1 MLCIHVRHVPFFEC
15 NQAHVI
21 VEQAISPLHISLL
34 VTVWVDDR
42 RGLGVSHVAFS
53 TTPMQ
58 NSRSIIR
65 LVELTDECD
74 MRTCSVR
81 WRDFPFAMFDF
92 EEVDNAANI
101 IVKVA
106 PAHAPATDEVAFM
119 QRDTRQNTQGRR
131 HSGGQRGG
139 RSHHGGFCLNA
150 DAAPFIP
157 DRPSIDTQPEFVQAL
172 FGLWDHAAFAWEN
185 EDRSG
190 LVHTFFVDH
199 TDVIP
204 ICSPGRLV
212 RLFSDFANWQQRLK
226 QAWSEKV
233 RDGQTLEFLIV
244 SPTPRPMEHEV
255 MACVLLVQSPGVDI
269 VSVVV
274 SVFEGE
280 VRPLPLRARIAV
292 TIWENI
298 YLEHILTSIGYFD
311 AVLGMRPTHQ
321 CWAWYGD
328 IPLRW
333 GQPLPGRNGYGIVV
347 QLRRLP
353 PLPPPV
359 AAGDEVVTLQLARL
373 IPPHSQDASSDAI
386 SADEQLHTS
395 AVRLLRGHAEVTPLP
410 DYVEVLAPLDECSIE
425 AELRHWGHQCQ
436 VVLCQPHDVAVCFP
450 QDGVP
455 SLDRVHFIYVNQD
468 VTDSAGVI
476 LHSSESLMQELCH
489 MRFLHQLGYEKAV
502 ILKERVCL
510 PGLTVVDFQ
519 ESVGILHK
527 KQLRSRPLKAWPP
540 ARQPVTSITEIFA
553 PTQQQLTNPTCLLRL
568 GVELHDLVELFQSS
582 GTLCTSF
589 EGIEIPEVAQPFLVT
604 LQPAQ
609 KYDRIIIYV
618 DGSSQS
624 LQKHCAPLWV
634 DLHGI
639 PDSWAFVAIGET
651 YDVPSDQAFCLLGW
665 QAQQVRYEESNPA
678 FAGATRIGSLIAE
691 REGLFFAALWR
702 LCRNENTATLFRSDS
717 QLCCEQAQGTTGCA
731 DLDLSFMLFRGVFQ
745 ALEEALPHGHLQVE
759 HVHGHNGDALNEVTD
774 TLAKI
779 EGTKSFFLP
788 RQPVDLCKW
797 KSVIPHL
804 WLLFAEHHGGPKF
817 CGNGFDV
824 ARPSLP
830 PLQSIA
836 DAGGNSLVSHT
847 WHRAAWKLSLA
858 SANVTTLGF
867 GEGGYQGKLDFL
879 RAQFVAFN
887 LHILGIREARS
898 QEGTTI
904 VGNVLRLC
912 SGSAG
917 GHFGVELWCNL
928 NQPVCF
934 VKGAPLFFQAG
945 DFQVLHR
952 DPRRLL
958 VRTTFQDET
967 FLFLVCHAPQS
978 GVSLAE
984 RSEWWAQTTEVL
996 QRLGREDHIFLMADV
1011 NAGPGEADGVTV
1023 FEKGFRT
1030 SSGTPL
1036 LRQFLDEHSLCLPS
1050 TASFHAG
1057 PKHTWICPDGSQ
1069 EFCIDFV
1076 AIPRAFFSSCTW
1088 SQTIEDFDL
1097 GQQQID
1103 HLAVG
1108 VELQWDHWTSSAS
1121 RLNNGVS
1128 FDRHRIRSSLES
1140 ISLMNH
1146 KLAPWSTDVES
1157 HLHDLNAHFLS
1168 QLQSC
1173 RAQKKRHKKPFL
1185 SDDIWAL
1192 RSRKLCHRRQL
1203 RFVQKMIGRETISLC
1218 FRAWKNEHFQT
1229 SDGPSTAEFSF
1240 GATLRCGGIKH
1251 AAGLISAARQLRKEL
1266 RFAKRV
1272 ALTKVFDSFPDNVS
1286 ASTILH
1292 ELKPFIG
1299 SSNAKKR
1306 GIQPLP
1312 FVRDE
1317 NGLPCADPCEAR
1329 ERWIRFFMQMEA
1341 GKRMDAIEQR
1351 SRWIQTL
1358 GQIGVEQMDVAIQ
1371 EVPTLTE
1378 LEQAMRRTRVGKAT
1392 GPDQL
1397 PAELF
1402 HYFPAAVAKQSFSLL
1417 LKTALQ
1423 GHEPLLHKGGWL
1435 FPLWKGKGDK
1445 GACESFRSILISSHL
1460 GKSIHRTLR
1469 IKHASVYEKYMQA
1482 QQIGGR
1488 RGTPVT
1494 LGVHQARAFQ
1504 RIHCARGRST
1514 ALIFLDLT
1522 KAFYRVIRQLALPLE
1537 CPDELLAHVADR
1549 LNLGQDALHEL
1560 HELLGS
1566 SCAVEEASL
1575 PVHAQRAFSALHQ
1588 GTHFGLHGQ
1597 SDRCVTALGSRPGDA
1612 FADVIFGFLWA
1623 KVLHQFQTQMEVLG
1637 MLEKIPSQDGPL
1649 LFDVLHGV
1657 DTGNIGFVGPCWCD
1671 DLCVCVSADRVD
1683 DLTALTGAAT
1693 GLLLDLCAQ
1702 HGMTPNL
1709 NKGKTEIVFSAR
1721 GPGSRTF
1728 KKQIFGPQ
1736 ANGLLPVLG
1745 EHQVHQVSVVGH
1757 YVHLGGELHHSGDL
1771 RVEVRRKIA
1780 VAHQTFTKFRKL
1792 LLQNPNLSLAKWV
1805 EIFRSLV
1812 LSKFLYGVESWVL
1825 HGQRIKS
1832 YVHAS
1837 LIRLY
1842 KRLLRIRPA
1851 EHISD
1856 EEVLVKT
1863 GLPSPSELLRL
1874 ARLRYLSSLV
1884 AAGSATCWGLFNL
1897 DTDWV
1902 ALLQDDLQWVF
1913 RQLQNASHLQDPCS
1927 HFAQWLDLI
1936 GWHRQYWKR
1945 IIRRA
1950 SQHAILQRGL
1960 HHRVLGFHL
1969 HALEVLE
1976 RGGVA
1981 VPQPFDQDDLGET
1994 AFGCMKCGKVCK
2006 NKAGEGSHMHKV
2018 HGYVHPVRHL
2028 FQGTQCAIC
2037 LREYFT
2043 FAKLQQHL
2051 RCVEA
2056 CRTQWLGRFC
2066 GSTPVPGIGSCANRD
2081 LEQAHDRLL
2090 PPLQALGP
2098 SLPPGRERDFD
2109 STNWQLFAD
2118 LSLILYD
2125 TPGACSLEAE
2135 LRDHIQS
2142 RAISWSTCLCTLTA
2156 LLEHLEDAFDEFGV
2170 RSKHEVVDVVKKLT
2184 RVSSWDFLNV
2194 AQRHVNTRFASLDAL
2209 TSSLDVLECAA
2220 FEKIPRI
2227 WGRHRVILHAFAGRR
2242 RPGDFQYYLDQLC
2255 VHLPDDVVIHT
2266 ASMDILYDVHLGDA
2280 SAAEAQAYW
2289 LHGIT
2294 QRFVVGFLGGP
2305 PCETWSVAR
2314 AVQLLQGIK
2323 GPRPVRD
2330 ATDLWG
2336 HASLALKELLQVCV
2350 GNDLLTFTLICIM
2363 YLALY
2368 DGVAVMEHPAQPS
2381 SEQAASVWKLPI
2393 MQVIL
2398 SLPGFELLTLCQGV
2412 LGAATPKPTLLLTLN
2427 LPELQGILHQHRVTR
2442 ELPRRAAIGKTSDG
2456 GWATTSLKEYPPAF
2470 CKGLASAF
2478 YSAIQTPLDVEHS
2491 ACPDDFLSKC
2501 AHLFVQKFSCHL
2513 GQDYAG

>member
-1 MLCIHVRHVPFFEC
+1 KGSKGQGRKGGLKGKDASKGMNQQQPGPYLAPPPPPALPEWTVGQGDTAWPIPPSPSIPAVANPPTALAPSQAEAQLKQVLAVLKQNADSLPPQIQAVVKDTNIKESKHQIKDMHQAVTELGKAQRQLEEALSDRSQSLASWRQFLHASVQRWSEYTKRFQDQEQAHLATIAQARDTLRAAQVAFREKQDQGGIITVPDEEEATVQPDVAMRDESAHRINEGLQQLTSSLQELANQADRDHAEEQSKKRPRKSNTPEEQVGSQHVTSEYICEKPPLCHGDFPGWEYQHSIMEESDFCSISEALSRAHILTFELGIPLFRVNSSNPSFVRSFAKRHVACPSFDESVTVLLGLDEDLAMGAVTISHDELSTWQEKPWARRSHDFDQELCHLEPLSEEAVSIRCAPWYSKYRLLDNWLEPTPVDMHRDVPGEWLDRKAGLVTLHYHGRQTAPFVYATAASFPGRISGMEVSDIAHATNWC
-15 NQAHVI
+15 LQGHRCRITHGWQELPFNRNPVHVMHYGHSFQLVINAADIGDSSGTQAPDAPALGSE
-21 VEQAISPLHISLL
+21 EQADCADPS
-34 VTVWVDDR
+34 
-42 RGLGVSHVAFS
+42 
-53 TTPMQ
+53 Q
-58 NSRSIIR
+58 
-65 LVELTDECD
+65 
-74 MRTCSVR
+74 
-81 WRDFPFAMFDF
+81 
-92 EEVDNAANI
+92 EVDNAANI

-106 PAHAPATDEVAFM
+106 PPHASATDEDEVAFM
-119 QRDTRQNTQGRR
+119 QRGTGQHTQGRR

-150 DAAPFIP
+150 DAAPFSP

-233 RDGQTLEFLIV
+233 REGQTLDILIV

-255 MACVLLVQSPGVDI
+255 LASVLLVQSPGVDI

-280 VRPLPLRARIAV
+280 VRPFPLRARIAV

-321 CWAWYGD
+321 CWAWHGD
-328 IPLRW
+328 TPLRW

-359 AAGDEVVTLQLARL
+359 AAGDEVVTLQLAQL
-373 IPPHSQDASSDAI
+373 IPSHLHDGSSDTI
-386 SADEQLHTS
+386 SVDEQLHTS
-395 AVRLLRGHAEVTPLP
+395 AVRLLRGHDEITLIP
-410 DYVEVLAPLDECSIE
+410 DFVE
-425 AELRHWGHQCQ
+425 
-436 VVLCQPHDVAVCFP
+436 
-450 QDGVP
+450 
-455 SLDRVHFIYVNQD
+455 
-468 VTDSAGVI
+468 
-476 LHSSESLMQELCH
+476 ELCH

-502 ILKERVCL
+502 ILKEKECL

-540 ARQPVTSITEIFA
+540 ARQPVTSFTEIFEF
-553 PTQQQLTNPTCLLRL
+553 TQQQPMNPACFLRL

-589 EGIEIPEVAQPFLVT
+589 EGIEIPEVAQPFMAT

-609 KYDRIIIYV
+609 KYDRIIVYV

-651 YDVPSDQAFCLLGW
+651 YDVPPDQAFCLLGW
-665 QAQQVRYEESNPA
+665 QAQQVRYEETNPG

-717 QLCCEQAQGTTGCA
+717 HLCCGQAQGIIGCA

-745 ALEEALPHGHLQVE
+745 ALEEALPDGHLLVE
-759 HVHGHNGDALNEVTD
+759 HVHGHNGDPLNEVTD
-774 TLAKI
+774 ALAKL

-830 PLQSIA
+830 PLQSTD
-836 DAGGNSLVSHT
+836 DAGGNGLGTHT
-847 WHRAAWKLSLA
+847 WQRAAWKLSLA
-858 SANVTTLGF
+858 SANVTTLGS
-867 GEGGYQGKLDFL
+867 GEGGYQGKIDFL

-887 LHILGIREARS
+887 LHMLGIQEARS
-898 QEGTTI
+898 QEGTTT

-917 GHFGVELWCNL
+917 GHLGVELWCNL

-934 VKGAPLFFQAG
+934 VKGVPLFFKAG

-952 DPRRLL
+952 DPRR
-958 VRTTFQDET
+958 
-967 FLFLVCHAPQS
+967 
-978 GVSLAE
+978 
-984 RSEWWAQTTEVL
+984 
-996 QRLGREDHIFLMADV
+996 
-1011 NAGPGEADGVTV
+1011 EADGVTV
-1023 FEKGFRT
+1023 FEQGFRT

-1108 VELQWDHWTSSAS
+1108 VELQWDHWTSKVS
-1121 RLNNGVS
+1121 RLNNGVGS
-1128 FDRHRIRSSLES
+1128 DRQRISSSLES
-1140 ISLMNH
+1140 NSLMNH
-1146 KLAPWSTDVES
+1146 QVAPWSTDVES

-1168 QLQSC
+1168 QLQRC
-1173 RAQKKRHKKPFL
+1173 RAQKKRPKKPFI

-1218 FRAWKNEHFQT
+1218 FKAWKNEHFQT
-1229 SDGPSTAEFSF
+1229 CDGPLTAEFSF
-1240 GATLRCGGIKH
+1240 GVSLRCGGIKH
-1251 AAGLISAARQLRKEL
+1251 AAGLISTARQLRKEL
-1266 RFAKRV
+1266 RLAKRV

-1317 NGLPCADPCEAR
+1317 TGLPCADPSEAR

-1341 GKRMDAIEQR
+1341 GKRMD
-1351 SRWIQTL
+1351 
-1358 GQIGVEQMDVAIQ
+1358 
-1371 EVPTLTE
+1371 
-1378 LEQAMRRTRVGKAT
+1378 
-1392 GPDQL
+1392 
-1397 PAELF
+1397 
-1402 HYFPAAVAKQSFSLL
+1402 
-1417 LKTALQ
+1417 
-1423 GHEPLLHKGGWL
+1423 
-1435 FPLWKGKGDK
+1435 
-1445 GACESFRSILISSHL
+1445 
-1460 GKSIHRTLR
+1460 
-1469 IKHASVYEKYMQA
+1469 
-1482 QQIGGR
+1482 
-1488 RGTPVT
+1488 
-1494 LGVHQARAFQ
+1494 
-1504 RIHCARGRST
+1504 
-1514 ALIFLDLT
+1514 
-1522 KAFYRVIRQLALPLE
+1522 
-1537 CPDELLAHVADR
+1537 
-1549 LNLGQDALHEL
+1549 
-1560 HELLGS
+1560 
-1566 SCAVEEASL
+1566 
-1575 PVHAQRAFSALHQ
+1575 
-1588 GTHFGLHGQ
+1588 
-1597 SDRCVTALGSRPGDA
+1597 
-1612 FADVIFGFLWA
+1612 
-1623 KVLHQFQTQMEVLG
+1623 
-1637 MLEKIPSQDGPL
+1637 GPL

-1657 DTGNIGFVGPCWCD
+1657 ETGNIGFVGPCWCD
-1671 DLCVCVSADRVD
+1671 DLCVCVSADRAD
-1683 DLTALTGAAT
+1683 DLTVRTGAAA

-1709 NKGKTEIVFSAR
+1709 HKGKTEIIFSAR

-1728 KKQIFGPQ
+1728 KKQIFGPHS
-1736 ANGLLPVLG
+1736 NGLLPVLG
-1745 EHQVHQVSVVGH
+1745 EHQAHQVSVVGH
-1757 YVHLGGELHHSGDL
+1757 YVHLGGVLHHSGDL

-1792 LLQNPNLSLAKWV
+1792 LLQNPNLSLAKRV

-1825 HGQRIKS
+1825 HGQRVKS

-1842 KRLLRIRPA
+1842 KRLLRIRPGD
-1851 EHISD
+1851 HISD

-1863 GLPSPSELLRL
+1863 GLPSPTELLRI

-1927 HFAQWLDLI
+1927 HLAQWLDLI
-1936 GWHRQYWKR
+1936 RWHRQYWKR

-2006 NKAGEGSHMHKV
+2006 NRAGEGSHMHKV

-2056 CRTQWLGRFC
+2056 CRTQWLGRSC
-2066 GSTPVPGIGSCANRD
+2066 GSAPVPGIGSCANRD

-2098 SLPPGRERDFD
+2098 SLPPSRDRDFD
-2109 STNWQLFAD
+2109 PTNWQLFAD
-2118 LSLILYD
+2118 LSLLLYD
-2125 TPGACSLEAE
+2125 TPGARSLEAE

-2142 RAISWSTCLCTLTA
+2142 RAISWSTCHCTLTA

-2170 RSKHEVVDVVKKLT
+2170 RSKHEVVEVVKKLT

-2194 AQRHVNTRFASLDAL
+2194 AQRHVNTRFESLDAL
-2209 TSSLDVLECAA
+2209 TSSLDALECAT
-2220 FEKIPRI
+2220 FEKIP
-2227 WGRHRVILHAFAGRR
+2227 
-2242 RPGDFQYYLDQLC
+2242 
-2255 VHLPDDVVIHT
+2255 
-2266 ASMDILYDVHLGDA
+2266 
-2280 SAAEAQAYW
+2280 
-2289 LHGIT
+2289 
-2294 QRFVVGFLGGP
+2294 
-2305 PCETWSVAR
+2305 
-2314 AVQLLQGIK
+2314 
-2323 GPRPVRD
+2323 
-2330 ATDLWG
+2330 
-2336 HASLALKELLQVCV
+2336 
-2350 GNDLLTFTLICIM
+2350 
-2363 YLALY
+2363 
-2368 DGVAVMEHPAQPS
+2368 
-2381 SEQAASVWKLPI
+2381 
-2393 MQVIL
+2393 
-2398 SLPGFELLTLCQGV
+2398 
-2412 LGAATPKPTLLLTLN
+2412 
-2427 LPELQGILHQHRVTR
+2427 
-2442 ELPRRAAIGKTSDG
+2442 
-2456 GWATTSLKEYPPAF
+2456 
-2470 CKGLASAF
+2470 
-2478 YSAIQTPLDVEHS
+2478 
-2491 ACPDDFLSKC
+2491 
-2501 AHLFVQKFSCHL
+2501 
-2513 GQDYAG
+2513 